1 MYCILIS
8 VEKLATFTYASC
20 NIHSVPVTTSEIVAP
35 FQKFAGELSCSKLT
49 AQKLTLVQS

>member
-20 NIHSVPVTTSEIVAP
+20 NVRSVPVTTSEIIAP
-35 FQKFAGELSCSKLT
+35 FQKFAGELSYSRPLLHKSCR
-49 AQKLTLVQS
+49 